1 MVEYSEGSYSAG
13 SASFAEGLPRP
24 NVTLD
29 EVRRLASELYGL
41 TGDVRELGSQQDRN
55 FLFTETASPSHPAGR
70 QVLFKI
76 SNRAVR
82 RDEIEAQN
90 EAMRRMH
97 VAGHPSPAPL
107 ASVNGR
113 DIETAAVD
121 GAPHSIRLLTFVDG
135 TPLIDFEHFSPTTI
149 AAMGTLVGQAVAT
162 LSDFQHPGLDREL
175 QWDLRVGEQLVEE
188 LITYV
193 ADPERQ
199 AFVLGALEEATAL
212 LAPLKESLPLQA
224 IHGDLTDDNLV
235 ATAGA
240 LGRPELSGIIDFGD
254 VATGWRVAELAVA
267 CTAVFHHDPARPL
280 AVVPLIR
287 AFDEVVPLTDAEIDA
302 LWPLIVLRGATLVVS
317 GLQQVAIDEGNDYAE
332 SALEREWTIF
342 AVPAALDSRVATT
355 AIRRALGRSVKAGP
369 STTADDATLLDSE
382 LARRARVITLDST
395 STELRDGAW
404 LGDEG
409 AEAEAQLLLLAARSG
424 GLAATR
430 FGEARLTRSMGVAH
444 DAPVN
449 VATGVELY
457 STHDLA
463 LTAPFG
469 GLVTAAEGHVTLTE
483 GNRTLV
489 IAGARGLVEGRS
501 LESEGAR
508 AAPSRVEAGEP
519 FAEIAGWAQVTLQA
533 GEVSAADA
541 AAAPVPRFVTAEEFP
556 SWLAVVGDPSAL
568 IGLAPSSAR
577 RAGSGAEATLRARLD
592 AYAPLQGHYYEH
604 PPQIE
609 RGWREMLIDTD
620 GRHYLDMVNN
630 VTALGHGHPVL
641 ADVVAQ
647 QWRMLNTNSRF
658 NYASVAELSQR
669 LLDTLPDSFDTVLLV
684 NSGTEAVDLAL
695 RLTKAF
701 TGRDDVACVEESYH
715 GWSSA
720 ADAVSTSTSDNP
732 LAAELRAPWVHAF
745 DAPNAY
751 RGTHRGDGAGA
762 RYAADAVAEL
772 ERLAAAG
779 RPVGTFIA
787 EPRNGNAGAIEVPP
801 GYLAAVYAAVRAGG
815 GVVISDEVQV
825 GYGRQGEVFWGFEQ
839 HAGIDGETIVPDVVT
854 VAKAMGN
861 GHPLGAVITRAE
873 IAQALADQG
882 TFFSSAGG
890 STLSARL
897 GVTVLDIMRDD
908 RLQENAHEVGG
919 YLRGQLLAL
928 AERQPL
934 IGAIH
939 GRGLYLGVELV
950 RDRTTLEPADTETRA
965 LCDRMLALG
974 IIVQP
979 TGDRGNVLKVKPP
992 LCFTKESADTFVAA
1006 LDEVLTRGL

>member
-1 MVEYSEGSYSAG
+1 MAAFAEGIP
-13 SASFAEGLPRP
+13 SFAEGLPRP
-24 NVTLD
+24 NITID
-29 EVRRLASELYGL
+29 EVRRIAAELYGVA
-41 TGDVRELGSQQDRN
+41 GEVRELGSQQDRN
-55 FLFTETASPSHPAGR
+55 FLFTEPGSLPHAPSR
-70 QVLFKI
+70 RVLFKV

-97 VAGHPSPAPL
+97 AAGHPSPAPL
-107 ASVNGR
+107 PSVNGH
-113 DIETAAVD
+113 DIETADVD
-121 GAPHSIRLLTFVDG
+121 GSPHSIRLLTFVEG
-135 TPLIDFEHFSPTTI
+135 TPLIDFEHFSAETI
-149 AAMGTLVGQAVAT
+149 AAMGTLVGQVVAT
-162 LSDFQHPGLDREL
+162 LAGFEHPGLDREL

-188 LITYV
+188 LIGYV
-193 ADPERQ
+193 TEPERQ
-199 AFVLGALEEATAL
+199 AFVLGALEDVTAA
-212 LAPLKESLPLQA
+212 LAPLKHELPLQA

-254 VATGWRVAELAVA
+254 VGTGWRIAELAVA

-280 AVVPLIR
+280 ALLPLIR
-287 AFDEVVPLTDAEIDA
+287 AFDAVVPLTDAEIDA

-332 SALEREWTIF
+332 EALGREWTIF
-342 AVPAALDSRVATT
+342 AVPAALDSRVATA
-355 AIRRALGRSVKAGP
+355 AIRRALGRTVAAGP
-369 STTADDATLLDSE
+369 ATAPKGATLLDPE
-382 LARRARVITLDST
+382 LARRTRVVTLDHT
-395 STELRDGAW
+395 STALRDGSW

-409 AEAEAQLLLLAARSG
+409 AEAEAQLLLLAARTG
-424 GLAATR
+424 GVAATR
-430 FGEARLTRSMGVAH
+430 FGEPRLTRSVGVSR
-444 DAPVN
+444 DAPAN

-457 STHDLA
+457 STGDLA
-463 LTAPFG
+463 LTAPFS
-469 GLVTAAEGHVTLTE
+469 GLVSSAEGHVTLTD
-483 GNRTLV
+483 GTRTLV

-501 LESEGAR
+501 LEGESAAVPTRVDEGD
-508 AAPSRVEAGEP
+508 P
-519 FAEIAGWAQVTLQA
+519 FAEIAGWAQVSLQL
-533 GEVSAADA
+533 GEVSAVDA

-556 SWLAVVGDPSAL
+556 AWLAVIGDPSEL
-568 IGLAPSSAR
+568 IGLAPSGD
-577 RAGSGAEATLRARLD
+577 RAGAGTGAGETLRARLD
-592 AYAPLQGHYYEH
+592 TYAPLQGHYYAH
-604 PPQIE
+604 PPQFE
-609 RGWREMLIDTD
+609 RGWREMLIDTA

-641 ADVVAQ
+641 ADAVAQ

-658 NYASVAELSQR
+658 NYASVAELSRR
-669 LLDTLPDSFDTVLLV
+669 LLETLPDSFDTVLLV

-715 GWSSA
+715 GWSYA

-732 LAAELRAPWVHAF
+732 LAAELRAPWVHAL

-751 RGTHRGDGAGA
+751 RGTHRGNDAGQ
-762 RYAADAVAEL
+762 RYAADALAEL

-779 RPVGTFIA
+779 TPIGTFIA

-801 GYLAAVYAAVRAGG
+801 GYLAAVYDAVRAGG

-825 GYGRQGEVFWGFEQ
+825 GYGRQGDVFWGFEQ
-839 HAGIDGETIVPDVVT
+839 HAGPDGEPIVPDVVT

-861 GHPLGAVITRAE
+861 GHPLGAVITRSE
-873 IAQALADQG
+873 IAEALADQG

-908 RLQENAHEVGG
+908 RLQENAREIGG
-919 YLRGQLLAL
+919 YLREQLLSL

-939 GRGLYLGVELV
+939 GRGLYQGIELV
-950 RDRTTLEPADTETRA
+950 RDRETLEPATAETLA
-965 LCDRMLALG
+965 LCDRMLAIG
-974 IIVQP
+974 IVVQP

-992 LCFTKESADTFVAA
+992 LCFTKASADTFVAA

>member
-1 MVEYSEGSYSAG
+1 MAAFAEGVP
-13 SASFAEGLPRP
+13 SFADGLPRP
-24 NVTLD
+24 NVTID
-29 EVRRLASELYGL
+29 EVRRLAAELYGVS
-41 TGDVRELGSQQDRN
+41 GEVRELGSQQDRN
-55 FLFTETASPSHPAGR
+55 FLFTESASATEAHGR
-70 QVLFKI
+70 RVLFKI
-76 SNRAVR
+76 SNRTVR

-97 VAGHPSPAPL
+97 AAGHPSPAPL
-107 ASVNGR
+107 PSVNRR
-113 DIETAAVD
+113 DIETADVD
-121 GAPHSIRLLTFVDG
+121 GAAHSIRLLTFVEG
-135 TPLIDFEHFSPTTI
+135 TPLIDFEHFSADTI
-149 AAMGTLVGQAVAT
+149 ASMGALVGTVAAT
-162 LSDFQHPGLDREL
+162 LAGFEHPGLDREL
-175 QWDLRVGEQLVEE
+175 QWDLRLGEQLVEE
-188 LITYV
+188 LIDHV
-193 ADPERQ
+193 ADPERR
-199 AFVLGALEEATAL
+199 AFMLGALEDITAS
-212 LAPLKESLPLQA
+212 LAPLKGELPLQA

-254 VATGWRVAELAVA
+254 VGTGWRVAELAVA

-280 AVVPLIR
+280 AVLPLIR

-332 SALEREWTIF
+332 AALEREWTIF
-342 AVPAALDSRVATT
+342 AVPAALDSRVATA
-355 AIRRALGRSVKAGP
+355 AIRRALGRPVAPGP
-369 STTADDATLLDSE
+369 ATTSRDATLLDAE
-382 LARRARVITLDST
+382 LARRTRIITLDHT
-395 STELRDGAW
+395 STALRDGSW

-409 AEAEAQLLLLAARSG
+409 AEAEAQLLLLAARTG
-424 GLAATR
+424 GVAATR
-430 FGEARLTRSMGVAH
+430 FGEPRLTRSVGVAH

-449 VATGVELY
+449 VATGIELY
-457 STHDLA
+457 STAGLA
-463 LTAPFG
+463 LTAPFA
-469 GLVTAAEGHVTLTE
+469 GLVSSAEGHVTLTD
-483 GNRTLV
+483 GARTLV
-489 IAGARGLVEGRS
+489 IAGARGLIEGRS
-501 LESEGAR
+501 LEGESAAVPTRVDEGD
-508 AAPSRVEAGEP
+508 P
-519 FAEIAGWAQVTLQA
+519 FAEIDGWAHASLQL
-533 GEVSAADA
+533 GEVSAPDA
-541 AAAPVPRFVTAEEFP
+541 AAVPVPRFVTAEEFP
-556 SWLAVVGDPSAL
+556 AWLAVLGDPSEL
-568 IGLAPSSAR
+568 IGLAPSEAR
-577 RAGSGAEATLRARLD
+577 AEGAGADETLRARLD
-592 AYAPLQGHYYEH
+592 TYAPLQGHYYAH
-604 PPQIE
+604 PPQFE
-609 RGWREMLIDTD
+609 RGWREMLIDTE

-641 ADVVAQ
+641 ADAVAQ

-658 NYASVAELSQR
+658 NYASVAELSAR
-669 LLDTLPDSFDTVLLV
+669 LLETLPDGFDTVLLV

-715 GWSSA
+715 GWSYA

-751 RGTHRGDGAGA
+751 RGTHRGEDAGQ

-779 RPVGTFIA
+779 TPVGTFIA
-787 EPRNGNAGAIEVPP
+787 EPRNGNAGAIEVPTA
-801 GYLAAVYAAVRAGG
+801 YLSAVYEAVRAGG

-825 GYGRQGEVFWGFEQ
+825 GYGRQGDVFWGFEQ
-839 HAGIDGETIVPDVVT
+839 HAGPGGEPIVPDVVT

-861 GHPLGAVITRAE
+861 GHPLGAVITRSE

-908 RLQENAHEVGG
+908 RLQENAREVGG
-919 YLRGQLLAL
+919 YLREQLLGL

-939 GRGLYLGVELV
+939 GRGLYQGIELV
-950 RDRTTLEPADTETRA
+950 RDRETLEPAAAETLA
-965 LCDRMLALG
+965 LCDRMLAIG
-974 IIVQP
+974 IVVQP

>member
-1 MVEYSEGSYSAG
+1 MVEFAG
-13 SASFAEGLPRP
+13 SLPSFAEGLPRP
-24 NVTLD
+24 NVRLD
-29 EVRRLASELYGL
+29 EVRRLASQLYGVS
-41 TGDVRELGSQQDRN
+41 GDIRELGSQQDRN
-55 FLFTETASPSHPAGR
+55 FLFTEPDNR
-70 QVLFKI
+70 RVLFKI

-82 RDEIEAQN
+82 RAEIEAQN
-90 EAMRRMH
+90 EAMQRMH
-97 VAGHPSPAPL
+97 AAGHPSPAPI
-107 ASVNGR
+107 ASRNGEE
-113 DIETAAVD
+113 IETAEVD
-121 GAPHSIRLLTFVDG
+121 GTPHSIRLLTFVDG
-135 TPLIDFEHFSPTTI
+135 TPLIDFEHFSPETI
-149 AAMGTLVGQAVAT
+149 AAMGTLVGQVVAT
-162 LSDFQHPGLDREL
+162 LSDFEHPGLDREL

-188 LITYV
+188 LIRYV
-193 ADPERQ
+193 VDPERQ
-199 AFVLGALEEATAL
+199 AFVLGALEEAAAL
-212 LAPLKESLPLQA
+212 LAPLKEALPLQA

-235 ATAGA
+235 ATAGE

-254 VATGWRVAELAVA
+254 VGIGWRIAELAVA
-267 CTAVFHHDPARPL
+267 CTAVFHHDPSRPL
-280 AVVPLIR
+280 AVLPLIR
-287 AFDEVVPLTDAEIDA
+287 AFDEVVALTDAEIDA

-317 GLQQVAIDEGNDYAE
+317 GLQQVAIDEGNAYAE

-342 AVPAALDSRVATT
+342 AAPAAFDSRVAMA
-355 AIRRALGRSVKAGP
+355 AIRGALGRSVPPGP
-369 STTADDATLLDSE
+369 SADPAGDATLLEAE
-382 LARRARVITLDST
+382 LARRARVVTLDST
-395 STELRDGAW
+395 STALRDGSW

-409 AEAEAQLLLLAARSG
+409 AEAEAQLLLLAARSAG
-424 GLAATR
+424 VAATR
-430 FGEARLTRSMGVAH
+430 FGEARLTRSVGVTH

-457 STHDLA
+457 STADLA
-463 LTAPFG
+463 LTAPFA
-469 GLVTAAEGHVTLTE
+469 GLVSAAEGHVTISD
-483 GNRTLV
+483 GARTIV
-489 IAGARGLVEGRS
+489 VAGARGLTEGRS
-501 LESEGAR
+501 LEGEN
-508 AAPSRVEAGEP
+508 AAVPSRVEAGEP
-519 FAEIAGWAQVTLQA
+519 FAEIAGWAQITLQL
-533 GEVSAADA
+533 GEVAALDA

-556 SWLAVVGDPSAL
+556 AWRSVVGDPSEL
-568 IGLAPSSAR
+568 IGLAPSALR
-577 RAGSGAEATLRARLD
+577 DAGSGAEETLRTRLD
-592 AYAPLQGHYYEH
+592 AYAPLQGHYYVH

-641 ADVVAQ
+641 AEAVAQ

-658 NYASVAELSQR
+658 NYASVGELSER
-669 LLDTLPDSFDTVLLV
+669 LLETLPDSFDTVLLV

-715 GWSSA
+715 GWSYA

-751 RGTHRGDGAGA
+751 RGRHRGEGAGE

-772 ERLAAAG
+772 DRLAVAG
-779 RPVGTFIA
+779 TPIGTFIA
-787 EPRNGNAGAIEVPP
+787 EPRNGNAGAIEVPA
-801 GYLAAVYAAVRAGG
+801 GYLATVYDAVRAGG
-815 GVVISDEVQV
+815 GVVIADEVQV
-825 GYGRQGEVFWGFEQ
+825 GYGRQGDVFWGFEQ
-839 HAGIDGETIVPDVVT
+839 HVGPGGEAVVPDVVT

-861 GHPLGAVITRAE
+861 GHPLGAVITRSE

-890 STLSARL
+890 STLSAKL

-908 RLQENAHEVGG
+908 RLQENAREVGG
-919 YLRGQLLAL
+919 YLREQLLAL

-934 IGAIH
+934 IGALH
-939 GRGLYLGVELV
+939 GRGLYQGIELV
-950 RDRTTLEPADTETRA
+950 RDRETLEPADSETRA

-974 IIVQP
+974 VVVQP

-1006 LDEVLTRGL
+1006 LDEILTRGL

>member
-1 MVEYSEGSYSAG
+1 MAEFS
-13 SASFAEGLPRP
+13 EGLPRP
-24 NVTLD
+24 NVTVD
-29 EVRRLASELYGL
+29 EVRRLASELYGVS
-41 TGDVRELGSQQDRN
+41 GEVRELGSQQDRN
-55 FLFTETASPSHPAGR
+55 FLFTEPSSASEPDGR
-70 QVLFKI
+70 RVLFKI

-90 EAMRRMH
+90 EAMQRMH
-97 VAGHPSPAPL
+97 AAGHPSPAPIP
-107 ASVNGR
+107 SVNGR
-113 DIETAAVD
+113 EIEAAEVD
-121 GAPHSIRLLTFVDG
+121 GAPHSIRLLTFVEG
-135 TPLIDFEHFSPTTI
+135 TPLIDFEHFSAETI
-149 AAMGTLVGQAVAT
+149 AAMGTLVGQVVAT
-162 LSDFQHPGLDREL
+162 LGDFEHPGLDREL
-175 QWDLRVGEQLVEE
+175 QWDLRVGERLVEE
-188 LITYV
+188 LINYV
-193 ADPERQ
+193 ADPERR
-199 AFVLGALEEATAL
+199 ALVLGALEDATAV
-212 LAPLKESLPLQA
+212 LAPLKDSLPLQA

-235 ATAGA
+235 ATAGE
-240 LGRPELSGIIDFGD
+240 LGRPQLSGIIDFGD
-254 VATGWRVAELAVA
+254 VGTGWRIAELAVA

-280 AVVPLIR
+280 AVLPLIR
-287 AFDEVVPLTDAEIDA
+287 AFDEVVHLTDAEVDA
-302 LWPLIVLRGATLVVS
+302 LWSLIVLRGATLVVS

-332 SALEREWTIF
+332 EALEREWTIF
-342 AVPAALDSRVATT
+342 AVPAGLDSRVATA
-355 AIRRALGRSVKAGP
+355 AIRRALGRNVVPGP
-369 STTADDATLLDSE
+369 GPGSASGGVTMLDAQ
-382 LARRARVITLDST
+382 LARSARVVTLDYTST
-395 STELRDGAW
+395 SLRDGSW
-404 LGDEG
+404 LGEEG
-409 AEAEAQLLLLAARSG
+409 AEAEAQLLLLAARSSG
-424 GLAATR
+424 VAATR
-430 FGEARLTRSMGVAH
+430 FGEPRLTRSVGVTH

-457 STHDLA
+457 STGDLA
-463 LTAPFG
+463 LVAPFD
-469 GLVTAAEGHVTLTE
+469 GLVSAADGHVTISD
-483 GNRTLV
+483 GARTIV
-489 IAGARGLVEGRS
+489 VAGARGLIEGRS
-501 LESEGAR
+501 LEGESPEE
-508 AAPSRVEAGEP
+508 STRVQAGEP
-519 FAEIAGWAQVTLQA
+519 FCEIAGWAQVTLQL
-533 GEVSAADA
+533 GEVSALDA

-556 SWLAVVGDPSAL
+556 AWLAVIGDPSEL
-568 IGLAPSSAR
+568 VGLTPSDV
-577 RAGSGAEATLRARLD
+577 RAGGAEETLRARLD
-592 AYAPLQGHYYEH
+592 AYAPLQGHYYAH

-641 ADVVAQ
+641 ADAVAQ

-658 NYASVAELSQR
+658 NYASVAELGQR
-669 LLDTLPDSFDTVLLV
+669 LLDTLPDTFDTVLLV

-715 GWSSA
+715 GWSYA

-751 RGTHRGDGAGA
+751 RGTHRGDRAGELF
-762 RYAADAVAEL
+762 AADAIAEL
-772 ERLAAAG
+772 DRLAAAG
-779 RPVGTFIA
+779 TPVGTFIA
-787 EPRNGNAGAIEVPP
+787 EPRNGNAGAIEVPA
-801 GYLAAVYAAVRAGG
+801 GYLPAVYDAVRAGG

-825 GYGRQGEVFWGFEQ
+825 GYGRQGDVFWGFEQ
-839 HAGIDGETIVPDVVT
+839 HAGPDGEAIVPDVVT

-890 STLSARL
+890 STLSAKL

-908 RLQENAHEVGG
+908 RLQENAREVGG
-919 YLRGQLLAL
+919 HLREQLLAL

-939 GRGLYLGVELV
+939 GRGLYQGIELV
-950 RDRTTLEPADTETRA
+950 RDRETLEPAAAETRA

-974 IIVQP
+974 IVVQP

>member
-1 MVEYSEGSYSAG
+1 MAEFS
-13 SASFAEGLPRP
+13 EGLPRP
-24 NVTLD
+24 NVTVD
-29 EVRRLASELYGL
+29 EVRRLASELYGVS
-41 TGDVRELGSQQDRN
+41 GEVRELGSQQDRN
-55 FLFTETASPSHPAGR
+55 FLFTEPSSASEADGR
-70 QVLFKI
+70 RVLFKI

-90 EAMRRMH
+90 EAMQRMH
-97 VAGHPSPAPL
+97 AAGHPSPAPIP
-107 ASVNGR
+107 SVNGR
-113 DIETAAVD
+113 EIEAAEVD
-121 GAPHSIRLLTFVDG
+121 GAPHSIRLLTFVEG
-135 TPLIDFEHFSPTTI
+135 TPLIDFEHFSAETI
-149 AAMGTLVGQAVAT
+149 AAMGALVGQVVAT
-162 LSDFQHPGLDREL
+162 LGDFEHPGLDREL
-175 QWDLRVGEQLVEE
+175 QWDLRVGERLVEE
-188 LITYV
+188 LINYV
-193 ADPERQ
+193 ADPERR
-199 AFVLGALEEATAL
+199 ALVLGALEDATAV
-212 LAPLKESLPLQA
+212 LAPLKDSLPLQA

-235 ATAGA
+235 ATAGE
-240 LGRPELSGIIDFGD
+240 LGRPQLSGIIDLGD
-254 VATGWRVAELAVA
+254 VGTGWRIAELAVA

-280 AVVPLIR
+280 AVLPLIR
-287 AFDEVVPLTDAEIDA
+287 AFDEVVHLTDAEVDA
-302 LWPLIVLRGATLVVS
+302 LWSLIVLRGATLVVS

-332 SALEREWTIF
+332 EALEREWTIF
-342 AVPAALDSRVATT
+342 AVPAGLDSRVATA
-355 AIRRALGRSVKAGP
+355 AIRRALGRNVVPGP
-369 STTADDATLLDSE
+369 GPGPGSASGGVTMLDAQ
-382 LARRARVITLDST
+382 LARSARVVTLDYTST
-395 STELRDGAW
+395 SLRDGSW
-404 LGDEG
+404 LGEEG
-409 AEAEAQLLLLAARSG
+409 AEAEAQLLLLAARSSG
-424 GLAATR
+424 VAATR
-430 FGEARLTRSMGVAH
+430 FGEPRLTRSVGVTH

-457 STHDLA
+457 STGDLA
-463 LTAPFG
+463 LVAPFD
-469 GLVTAAEGHVTLTE
+469 GLVSAADGHVTISD
-483 GNRTLV
+483 GARTIV
-489 IAGARGLVEGRS
+489 VAGARGLIEGRS
-501 LESEGAR
+501 LEGESPEE
-508 AAPSRVEAGEP
+508 STRVQAGEP
-519 FAEIAGWAQVTLQA
+519 FCEIAGWAQVTLQL
-533 GEVSAADA
+533 GEVSALDA

-556 SWLAVVGDPSAL
+556 AWLAVIGDPSEL
-568 IGLAPSSAR
+568 IGLTPSDV
-577 RAGSGAEATLRARLD
+577 RAGGAEETLRARLD
-592 AYAPLQGHYYEH
+592 AYAPLQGHYYAH

-641 ADVVAQ
+641 ADAVAQ

-658 NYASVAELSQR
+658 NYASVAELGQR
-669 LLDTLPDSFDTVLLV
+669 LLDTLPDTFDTVLLV

-715 GWSSA
+715 GWSYA

-751 RGTHRGDGAGA
+751 RGTHRGDRAGELF
-762 RYAADAVAEL
+762 AADAIAEL
-772 ERLAAAG
+772 DRLAAAG
-779 RPVGTFIA
+779 TPVGTFIA
-787 EPRNGNAGAIEVPP
+787 EPRNGNAGAIEVPA
-801 GYLAAVYAAVRAGG
+801 GYLPAVYDAVRAGG

-825 GYGRQGEVFWGFEQ
+825 GYGRQGDVFWGFEQ
-839 HAGIDGETIVPDVVT
+839 HAGPDGEAIVPDVVT

-890 STLSARL
+890 STLSAKL

-908 RLQENAHEVGG
+908 RLQENAREVGG
-919 YLRGQLLAL
+919 HLREQLLAL

-939 GRGLYLGVELV
+939 GRGLYQGIELV
-950 RDRTTLEPADTETRA
+950 RDRETLEPAAAETRA

-974 IIVQP
+974 IVVQP

>member
-1 MVEYSEGSYSAG
+1 MPESPVGLS
-13 SASFAEGLPRP
+13 SFSEGLPRP
-24 NVTLD
+24 NITIE
-29 EVRRLASELYGL
+29 EVRCLAGELYGVS
-41 TGDVRELGSQQDRN
+41 GEVRELGSQQDRN
-55 FLFTETASPSHPAGR
+55 FLFTEPASSVQPAGR
-70 QVLFKI
+70 RVLFKI
-76 SNRAVR
+76 SNRTVR

-97 VAGHPSPAPL
+97 AAGHPSPAPI
-107 ASVNGR
+107 ASLGGL
-113 DIETAAVD
+113 DIETADVD
-121 GAPHSIRLLTFVDG
+121 GAPHNIRLLTFVDG
-135 TPLIDFEHFSPTTI
+135 TPLIDFEHFSATTI
-149 AAMGTLVGQAVAT
+149 AAMGTLVGQVVAT
-162 LSDFQHPGLDREL
+162 LDGFEHPGLEREL
-175 QWDLRVGEQLVEE
+175 QWDLRVGEQLVDE
-188 LITYV
+188 LIGHVT
-193 ADPERQ
+193 DPERQ
-199 AFVLGALEEATAL
+199 ALVVAALEATGAA
-212 LAPLKESLPLQA
+212 LAPLKDELPLQA

-235 ATAGA
+235 ATSGA

-254 VATGWRVAELAVA
+254 VGTGWRVAELAVA

-280 AVVPLIR
+280 SVLPLIR
-287 AFDEVVPLTDAEIDA
+287 AFDAVVPLTDPEIDA

-332 SALEREWTIF
+332 AALEREWTTF
-342 AVPAALDSRVATT
+342 AVPAALDARVATA
-355 AIRRALGRSVKAGP
+355 AIRRALGREVAAGP
-369 STTADDATLLDSE
+369 TSSPAGGATLLDAD
-382 LARRARVITLDST
+382 LARRTRVVTLDYT
-395 STELRDGAW
+395 STALRDGSW
-404 LGDEG
+404 LGEEG

-424 GLAATR
+424 GVAATS
-430 FGEARLTRSMGVAH
+430 FGEARLTRSLGVSH

-457 STHDLA
+457 SSSELA
-463 LTAPFG
+463 LTAPFS
-469 GLVTAAEGHVTLTE
+469 GLVSAAEGHVTISD
-483 GNRTLV
+483 GARTIV
-489 IAGARGLVEGRS
+489 IAGARGLTEARTLDG
-501 LESEGAR
+501 ESA
-508 AAPSRVEAGEP
+508 AAPARVESGEP

-533 GEVSAADA
+533 GEVSALEA
-541 AAAPVPRFVTAEEFP
+541 AAAPLPRFVTAEEFP
-556 SWLAVVGDPSAL
+556 AWLAVLGDPSEL
-568 IGLAPSSAR
+568 IGLAPSM
-577 RAGSGAEATLRARLD
+577 AGGAGAEETLRARLD
-592 AYAPLQGHYYEH
+592 AYAPLQGHYYAH

-641 ADVVAQ
+641 ADTVAQ

-658 NYASVAELSQR
+658 NYSSVAEFSER
-669 LLDTLPDSFDTVLLV
+669 LLETLPDSFDTVLLV

-695 RLTKAF
+695 RLTKAY

-715 GWSSA
+715 GWSYAS
-720 ADAVSTSTSDNP
+720 DAVSTSTSDNP

-751 RGTHRGDGAGA
+751 RGTHRGADAGE
-762 RYAADAVAEL
+762 RYAAEAIAEI

-779 RPVGTFIA
+779 TPIGTFIA
-787 EPRNGNAGAIEVPP
+787 EPRNGNAGAIEVPA
-801 GYLAAVYAAVRAGG
+801 GYLAAVYDAVRAGG
-815 GVVISDEVQV
+815 GAVIADEVQV
-825 GYGRQGEVFWGFEQ
+825 GYGRQGDVFWGFEQ
-839 HAGIDGETIVPDVVT
+839 HAGPNGDAIVPDVVT

-861 GHPLGAVITRAE
+861 GHPLGAVITRSE

-890 STLSARL
+890 STLSAKL

-919 YLRGQLLAL
+919 YLREQLAGL

-934 IGAIH
+934 IGALH
-939 GRGLYLGVELV
+939 GRGLYQGIELV
-950 RDRTTLEPADTETRA
+950 RDRETLEPATSETHA

-974 IIVQP
+974 VIVQP

-992 LCFTKESADTFVAA
+992 LCFTKESADTFVAT

>member
-1 MVEYSEGSYSAG
+1 MAEFS
-13 SASFAEGLPRP
+13 EGLPRP
-24 NVTLD
+24 NVTVD
-29 EVRRLASELYGL
+29 EVRRLASELYGVS
-41 TGDVRELGSQQDRN
+41 GEVRELGSQQDRN
-55 FLFTETASPSHPAGR
+55 FLFTEPSSASEPDGR
-70 QVLFKI
+70 RVLFKI

-90 EAMRRMH
+90 EAMQRMH
-97 VAGHPSPAPL
+97 AAGHPSPAPIP
-107 ASVNGR
+107 SVNGR
-113 DIETAAVD
+113 EIEAAEVD
-121 GAPHSIRLLTFVDG
+121 GAPHSIRLLTFVEG
-135 TPLIDFEHFSPTTI
+135 TPLIDFEHFSAETI
-149 AAMGTLVGQAVAT
+149 AAMGTLVGQVVAT
-162 LSDFQHPGLDREL
+162 LGDFEHPGLDREL
-175 QWDLRVGEQLVEE
+175 QWDLRVGERLVEE
-188 LITYV
+188 LINYV
-193 ADPERQ
+193 ADPERR
-199 AFVLGALEEATAL
+199 ALVLGALEDATAV
-212 LAPLKESLPLQA
+212 LAPLKDSLPLQA

-235 ATAGA
+235 ATAGE
-240 LGRPELSGIIDFGD
+240 LGRPQLSGIIDFGD
-254 VATGWRVAELAVA
+254 VGTGWRIAELAVA

-280 AVVPLIR
+280 AVLPLIR
-287 AFDEVVPLTDAEIDA
+287 AFDEVVHLTDAEVDA
-302 LWPLIVLRGATLVVS
+302 LWSLIVLRGATLVVS

-332 SALEREWTIF
+332 EALEREWTIF
-342 AVPAALDSRVATT
+342 AVPAGLDSRVATA
-355 AIRRALGRSVKAGP
+355 AIRRALGRNVVPGP
-369 STTADDATLLDSE
+369 GPGSASGGVTMLDAQ
-382 LARRARVITLDST
+382 LARSARVVTLDYTST
-395 STELRDGAW
+395 SLRDGSW
-404 LGDEG
+404 LGEEG
-409 AEAEAQLLLLAARSG
+409 AEAEAQLLLLAARSSG
-424 GLAATR
+424 VAATR
-430 FGEARLTRSMGVAH
+430 FGEPRLTRSVGVTH

-457 STHDLA
+457 STGDLA
-463 LTAPFG
+463 LVAPFD
-469 GLVTAAEGHVTLTE
+469 GLVSAADGHVTISD
-483 GNRTLV
+483 GARTIV
-489 IAGARGLVEGRS
+489 VAGARGLIEGRS
-501 LESEGAR
+501 LEGESPEE
-508 AAPSRVEAGEP
+508 STRVQAGEP
-519 FAEIAGWAQVTLQA
+519 FCEIAGWAQVTLQL
-533 GEVSAADA
+533 GEVSALDA
-541 AAAPVPRFVTAEEFP
+541 AAAPVPRFVTTEEFP
-556 SWLAVVGDPSAL
+556 AWLAVIGDPSEL
-568 IGLAPSSAR
+568 VGLTPSDV
-577 RAGSGAEATLRARLD
+577 RAGGAEETLRARLD
-592 AYAPLQGHYYEH
+592 AYAPLQGHYYAH

-641 ADVVAQ
+641 ADAVAQ

-658 NYASVAELSQR
+658 NYASVAELGQR
-669 LLDTLPDSFDTVLLV
+669 LLDTLPDTFDTVLLV

-715 GWSSA
+715 GWSYA

-751 RGTHRGDGAGA
+751 RGTHRGDRAGELF
-762 RYAADAVAEL
+762 AADAIAEL
-772 ERLAAAG
+772 DRLAAAG
-779 RPVGTFIA
+779 TPVGTFIA
-787 EPRNGNAGAIEVPP
+787 EPRNGNAGAIEVPA
-801 GYLAAVYAAVRAGG
+801 GYLPAVYDAVRAGG

-825 GYGRQGEVFWGFEQ
+825 GYGRQGDVFWGFEQ
-839 HAGIDGETIVPDVVT
+839 HAGPDGEAIVPDVVT

-890 STLSARL
+890 STLSAKL

-908 RLQENAHEVGG
+908 RLQENAREVGG
-919 YLRGQLLAL
+919 HLREQLLAL

-939 GRGLYLGVELV
+939 GRGLYQGIELV
-950 RDRTTLEPADTETRA
+950 RDRETLEPAAAETRA

-974 IIVQP
+974 IVVQP